1 MQSNLVLIELRSENV
16 FTFFT
21 NFLTGLIVLFIAYF
35 EVSSLRY

>member
-1 MQSNLVLIELRSENV
+1 M

-35 EVSSLRY
+35 EVSSPKILILDLTF